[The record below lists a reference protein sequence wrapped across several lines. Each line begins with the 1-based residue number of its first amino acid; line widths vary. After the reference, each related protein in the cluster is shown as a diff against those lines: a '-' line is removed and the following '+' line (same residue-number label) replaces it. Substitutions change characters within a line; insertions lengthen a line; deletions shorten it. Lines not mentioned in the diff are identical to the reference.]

1 MYEDKEV
8 STNWIKI
15 GLRIVSVILIALILF
30 KIVDIVGNNRT
41 NVVEEDKMKEKIALL
56 ESAGKKHFTDEF
68 LPKETGDSKTVTLQE
83 LIDKEL
89 IEEIKDTKDRVCNL
103 NDSNVK
109 VFKLDSEYQFKS
121 TLICDDYENYLNSFV
136 EIEKGEN
143 VNTDVTIKPEE
154 ETTTTAVVKTTK
166 RKTTAK
172 KKYTVSFNTNGG
184 SFINDQMINAN
195 DSARSPGAPKRIGYT
210 FVGWYYHGESFS
222 FSTKINQD
230 YVLIAK
236 WIKN

>member
-143 VNTDVTIKPEE
+143 VNNDVTIKPE
-154 ETTTTAVVKTTK
+154 K
-166 RKTTAK
+166 
-172 KKYTVSFNTNGG
+172 
-184 SFINDQMINAN
+184 
-195 DSARSPGAPKRIGYT
+195 
-210 FVGWYYHGESFS
+210 
-222 FSTKINQD
+222 
-230 YVLIAK
+230 
-236 WIKN
+236 